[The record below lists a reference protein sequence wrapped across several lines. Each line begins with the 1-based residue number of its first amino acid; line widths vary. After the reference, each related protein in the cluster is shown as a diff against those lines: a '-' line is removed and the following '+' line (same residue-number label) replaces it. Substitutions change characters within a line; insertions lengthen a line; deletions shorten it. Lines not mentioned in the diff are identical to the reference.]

1 MPRIILDSG
10 TEAGLLHHLDI
21 ELCALSDALGFKK
34 LITALKIKDLLF
46 HLSLDGIAC
55 LPHAFG
61 RNDVEGSRVDCLITE
76 LCFYISGER
85 VDRSHAVDLVTEEF
99 NSYSILIIVGRD
111 DFKCVPLHP
120 ERTAVE
126 IHLISLILHIDEF
139 TDELIAVFGHTGAN
153 GGHHICK
160 ILRSTDAIDARDG
173 CNNDD
178 IAALAQG
185 RQSGQTQLVNLVID
199 GGVLGNVGVRRWHIR
214 LRLVIIIVGNEVLD
228 GILREEFLE
237 FTVELGRQSLIVRY
251 DQRGLLELGDYVR
264 HRKSLA
270 GTRDTEER
278 LGLVSFSESFD
289 KLADGL
295 GLVTGRFVV

>member
-1 MPRIILDSG
+1 M
-10 TEAGLLHHLDI
+10 
-21 ELCALSDALGFKK
+21 
-34 LITALKIKDLLF
+34 
-46 HLSLDGIAC
+46 
-55 LPHAFG
+55 
-61 RNDVEGSRVDCLITE
+61 
-76 LCFYISGER
+76 
-85 VDRSHAVDLVTEEF
+85 
-99 NSYSILIIVGRD
+99 
-111 DFKCVPLHP
+111 
-120 ERTAVE
+120 E

-139 TDELIAVFGHTGAN
+139 TDELIAVFGHAGSD

-160 ILRSTDAIDARDG
+160 ILRSTDTVDARDG

-185 RQSGQTQLVNLVID
+185 RQSGQTQLVDLVVD
-199 GGVLGNVGVRRWHIR
+199 RGVLGNVGVRRWHIR

-278 LGLVSFSESFD
+278 LGLVSFTEAFD